1 MAFTCTDKDMKRVV
15 RIMRRDGA
23 KVVREKSGTYTA
35 DGTILGG
42 FVEFE
47 AVPNGRG
54 LYVITAPASS
64 MRWFT
69 DPRSMYY
76 IGRYGSV

>member
-1 MAFTCTDKDMKRVV
+1 MSFTCTDKDMKRVV

-23 KVVREKSGTYTA
+23 KVVREKSGAYTA

-47 AVPNGRG
+47 AVPNG
-54 LYVITAPASS
+54 
-64 MRWFT
+64 
-69 DPRSMYY
+69 SMYY
-76 IGRYGSV
+76 IGRYGSI

>member
-23 KVVREKSGTYTA
+23 KVVREKSGTYTS
-35 DGTILGG
+35 DHKSG
-42 FVEFE
+42 VEFK

-54 LYVITAPASS
+54 LYVITAPAPS

-76 IGRYGSV
+76 IGRYGSI